1 MAMRFASIVLG
12 QLAKALRGNAEID
25 PADGKLQVPNII
37 MPAML
42 LPQANAFF
50 YQAPTTGVQ
59 RKSFM
64 QNDFQLFNFTNSVVL
79 AILGPGLWYITWNH
93 MITPEGAVNDLTSSI
108 RLELGLIGAD
118 FGGGGP
124 TVTLTR
130 FGNTGLISQMTSG
143 SFWIFL
149 PDNQNLQFIRTTLA
163 GLATGTNR
171 STISYTAHLLT

>member
-1 MAMRFASIVLG
+1 MKFATIILG
-12 QLAKALRGNAEID
+12 QLAKALRGNAEIA
-25 PADGKLQVPNII
+25 PTDGRVEVPNLL

-50 YQAPTTGVQ
+50 YQATQAGTQ

-64 QNDFQLFNFTNSVVL
+64 QSDFQFFNFTNNVVMNK
-79 AILGPGLWYITWNH
+79 IGPGLWYVTWQH
-93 MITPEGAVNDLTSSI
+93 IITPEGAVNDLTSSI

-124 TVTLTR
+124 VVTLTR
-130 FGNTGLISQMTSG
+130 FANTGLITQMLQG

-149 PDNQNLQFIRTTLA
+149 PFDQELQFIRNTVA
-163 GLATGTNR
+163 GLGTGTNR
-171 STISYTAHLLT
+171 STISFSAHLLT